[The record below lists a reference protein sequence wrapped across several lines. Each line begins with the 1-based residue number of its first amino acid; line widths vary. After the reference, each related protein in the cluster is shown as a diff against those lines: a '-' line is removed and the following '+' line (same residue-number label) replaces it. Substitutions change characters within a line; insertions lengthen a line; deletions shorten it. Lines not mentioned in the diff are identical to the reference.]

1 MGIHLQVANFGT
13 AEDDGSFWSRWIKP
27 DAVSQAA
34 VWSCSVIFFLLLIND
49 VSKFHTS
56 CIRIRYFLL
65 LHKMIIFYYF
75 LSQEALVPRAT
86 RNTKSYAEAAQPDRS
101 NKRKKKES
109 EPQERVQKRR
119 KPDHSV
125 PSAPMIDGTSAQV
138 RGWSFGNVSKR
149 DALRFSRAVC
159 SYLFTHTSMFG
170 LPSMLIFCFT
180 LANTQIWSGTKTYYS
195 YPLREN
201 RHTHTHPHNNTQ

>member
-1 MGIHLQVANFGT
+1 
-13 AEDDGSFWSRWIKP
+13 
-27 DAVSQAA
+27 
-34 VWSCSVIFFLLLIND
+34 
-49 VSKFHTS
+49 
-56 CIRIRYFLL
+56 
-65 LHKMIIFYYF
+65 MIIFYYF
-75 LSQEALVPRAT
+75 LSQEALAPRAT

-125 PSAPMIDGTSAQV
+125 PSAPMIDGASAQV

-170 LPSMLIFCFT
+170 LPSMLIFLYIDQHSNLIRNKDLLLLSLEGKQT
-180 LANTQIWSGTKTYYS
+180 
-195 YPLREN
+195 
-201 RHTHTHPHNNTQ
+201 HTHTHTKHTHTTTHNKGDLPVHLDD